1 MPENKRKGSNQM
13 KKLLIVCIIA
23 LVAVFSI
30 TGCAT
35 SASNESSHI
44 ESTTQDCC
52 KGKEATASE
61 VPECCKNKDTDNS
74 SSKASDVPD
83 CCSGE

>member
-1 MPENKRKGSNQM
+1 M
-13 KKLLIVCIIA
+13 KKLLIICIIA
-23 LVAVFSI
+23 LVAAFSI

-35 SASNESSHI
+35 TSAANESSHI

-74 SSKASDVPD
+74 SSETSDVPD
-83 CCSGE
+83 CCAGK

>member
-1 MPENKRKGSNQM
+1 M

-35 SASNESSHI
+35 SASNESSHS
-44 ESTTQDCC
+44 ESVTKDCC
-52 KGKEATASE
+52 KDKEATSSE
-61 VPECCKNKDTDNS
+61 VPDCCKNKDTDNS

>member
-1 MPENKRKGSNQM
+1 M
-13 KKLLIVCIIA
+13 KKLLIICIIA
-23 LVAVFSI
+23 LVAAFSV

-35 SASNESSHI
+35 SASNESSHS
-44 ESTTQDCC
+44 ESATKDCC